1 MISKT
6 ALQSFKKIWEEE
18 FHESIDD
25 QRAMKLGT
33 SLLSL
38 FDRIYRP
45 VKKEWLDEAI
55 SDDKKFIEKTKI

>member
-6 ALQSFKKIWEEE
+6 ALRAFKKIYRDEFGEEISDE
-18 FHESIDD
+18 KAIE
-25 QRAMKLGT
+25 LGT

-45 VKKEWLDEAI
+45 VKKEWLDEV
-55 SDDKKFIEKTKI
+55 EKNEEKRQTTK